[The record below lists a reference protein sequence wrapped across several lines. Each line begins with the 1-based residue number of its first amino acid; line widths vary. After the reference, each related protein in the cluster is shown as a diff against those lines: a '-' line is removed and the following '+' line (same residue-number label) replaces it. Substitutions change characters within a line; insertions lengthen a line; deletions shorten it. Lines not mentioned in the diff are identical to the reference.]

1 MPTNK
6 VEKLSREQLR
16 KIWTKLTLTDWLSIL
31 QEFKP
36 ENQWSQRSGEI
47 VGCCIYHKEKAPS
60 FHIKPEKGFAYCFG
74 GSCKRYE
81 HDPIRL
87 LSEVMGVATHQ
98 VVRQLKNRYGVSF
111 SSSYT
116 QNISKFD
123 DNDHVKAALYQVM
136 NLELRDALANPTAPE
151 FSYIV
156 DGGLLAWLQQR
167 QIPEDTIHQWPVGVL
182 PTRERLYERLGDE
195 EQIAGGEQ
203 LREAA
208 YQYVQK
214 YLALPNEPMKQ
225 EGWLAFF
232 YFTSPTNIG
241 RIKLRKPCPGHEF
254 RIIEDPY
261 DDEVGFFGLNMFPEL
276 RPQFGDM
283 TLHVTEGDF
292 DALAPIV
299 HQMTRGRSDF
309 FIVGSGGSM
318 DDHLDHLVEFG
329 FKDIRLIQDAD
340 EGGIGRAKAWLKNN
354 AKVTGVFKWTEEDA
368 SKGVKDIDEA
378 IRAYGFDDFFTRI
391 QDAKSYA
398 RNHEWA
404 ANQLSEALD
413 KIPSGDVKARTEKAI
428 EYGRVLKNET
438 ERNAFVETA
447 CQDHGLEKELI
458 VQDLAPD
465 DTAVGF
471 RARLAKALE
480 KVYLFL
486 ASDGGGEDTRATVTV
501 WSNRRRMIQRLQR
514 SSRNLAPTIEMDTGP
529 LDIFAQKNVGIPDF
543 ILFKQGPKGRDI
555 PRSDLEQTDMLVRY
569 YDQAVGVAADGLLS
583 RTRLEEVGQGVH
595 FLPDTEH
602 EEINHLYLINGDRF
616 FQGTFEN
623 ESLKFSEMDSP
634 RSGRYLFRV
643 ANRPW
648 STNLKTLRDIEEGSE
663 FDPKDIYRQ
672 VHRIIDMG
680 WKFFHHELETTFIAA
695 DIIYTSIASIFQNMV
710 FVDITGE
717 SHSGKSTLMQV
728 IGGNA
733 NPAYRLCESTT
744 VMDNYTS
751 AGIRQFMANNRLR
764 LILDEFEDVDAGS
777 HRPDN
782 KSFAVREILDLV
794 RSAASGADYVRGT
807 SSGEAIRGKINFP
820 MTVGGIYTM
829 QKAQDLNRFVH
840 IRTKQIPG
848 YRYPL
853 LSIQQEFSPTD
864 MKKLRRGLTLC
875 LLPHIPKILKT
886 YMEIQKEFEGNAS
899 MAAGTL
905 DRQARNFFPA
915 ATILKFVGEDYVKFM
930 TDFSAIKSQEMADFG
945 GTEQEYRRIWN
956 AILHTTINLAQHSKE
971 HQGMLPLSTI
981 IGNRDFMEV
990 LKATDIGAYFIPD
1003 KKWLIVFW
1011 QRALSGILRYNNEY
1025 RNHQNYHRLK
1035 IMADQDPRVISR
1047 ERLTNAFLK
1056 NEVWPRTGGLAV
1068 SPDDI
1073 TVIDLSETLASR
1085 VTPEIEIVEP
1095 IDADEKVRQSLV
1107 NDIATDIRPP
1117 KRGNF

>member
-1 MPTNK
+1 MSTNK

-16 KIWTKLTLTDWLSIL
+16 KIWTKLTLADWLSIL

-36 ENQWSQRSGEI
+36 KNQWSQRSGEI
-47 VGCCIYHKEKAPS
+47 IGCCIYHNEQAPS

-74 GSCKRYE
+74 GSCKHFE
-81 HDPIRL
+81 HDPIHL
-87 LSEVMGVATHQ
+87 LSKVMGVSTHQ
-98 VVRQLKNRYGVSF
+98 AVRQLKNRYGVSF
-111 SSSYT
+111 SSAYT

-123 DNDHVKAALYQVM
+123 DNDRVKAALYQVM
-136 NLELRDALANPTAPE
+136 NMEFRDALANPTAPE
-151 FSYIV
+151 FAYII
-156 DGGLLAWLQQR
+156 DGGLLEWLRQR
-167 QIPEDTIHQWPVGVL
+167 QIPEDTVHQWPVGVL

-208 YQYVQK
+208 YKYVEK
-214 YLALPNEPMKQ
+214 YLALPNESAKQ

-232 YFTSPTNIG
+232 YFTSPTTIG
-241 RIKLRKPCPGHEF
+241 RIKLRKPSPRHEF
-254 RIIEDPY
+254 RIVEDPY
-261 DDEVGFFGLNMFPEL
+261 DDEVGFFGLNMFPEA

-292 DALAPIV
+292 DALAPIA
-299 HQMTRGRSDF
+299 HQMSRGRGDF

-318 DDHLDHLVEFG
+318 DDRLDHLTEYG
-329 FKDIRLIQDAD
+329 FKNIRLLQDAD

-354 AKVTGVFKWTEEDA
+354 SHVDGVFKWTEDDVN
-368 SKGVKDIDEA
+368 KGVKDVDEA
-378 IRAYGFDDFFTRI
+378 IRAYGFDDFFARL
-391 QDAKSYA
+391 QAPENYA

-404 ANQLSEALD
+404 TSQLAEELD
-413 KIPSGDVKARTEKAI
+413 KIPSSDVKARTEKAI
-428 EYGRVLKNET
+428 EYGQVLKNET
-438 ERNAFVETA
+438 ERNAFVDVV
-447 CQDHGLEKELI
+447 CQDYGLEKELI

-465 DTAVGF
+465 DTPEGF
-471 RARLAKALE
+471 TARLAKALE
-480 KVYLFL
+480 QVYLFL
-486 ASDGGGEDTRATVTV
+486 AVDPEDNRVAVTV
-501 WSNRRRMIQRLQR
+501 WSIRRRMVQRIMLGTR
-514 SSRNLAPTIEMDTGP
+514 ILKPTVEVDTGP
-529 LDIFAQKNVGIPDF
+529 LVSFTQKNVGIPEF
-543 ILFKQGPKGRDI
+543 ILFKQGPKGRGI
-555 PRSDLEQTDMLVRY
+555 PRSDIELKQTLTSY
-569 YDQAVGVAADGLLS
+569 YDDALGVAADGLLS

-595 FLPDTEH
+595 FLPDTDH

-616 FQGTFEN
+616 FRGTFEN
-623 ESLKFSEMDSP
+623 DSIKFAEMDSP
-634 RSGRYLFRV
+634 RAGRYLFRV

-663 FDPKDIYRQ
+663 FDPKDIFRQ
-672 VHRIIDMG
+672 IRQIVDIG
-680 WKFFHHELETTFIAA
+680 WKFHHHELETTFLAA
-695 DIIYTSIASIFQNMV
+695 DILYTSIASIFQNMV

-728 IGGNA
+728 IGGNS
-733 NPAYRLCESTT
+733 NPAYRLCEATT

-777 HRPDN
+777 RRPDN
-782 KSFAVREILDLV
+782 KAFAVREILDLV

-807 SSGEAIRGKINFP
+807 AGGEAIRGKINFP

-853 LSIQQEFSPTD
+853 LSIQQAFSAAD

-886 YMEIQKEFEGNAS
+886 YAEIQKEFEGNAS

-905 DRQARNFFPA
+905 DRQARNYYPA
-915 ATILKFVGEDYVKFM
+915 ATMLKFVGEDHVQFM
-930 TDFSAIKSQEMADFG
+930 TDFSAVKSQELADFG
-945 GTEQEYRRIWN
+945 GTEQEYKRVWD
-956 AILHTTINLAQHSKE
+956 AILHTTINLAHHSKE

-1011 QRALSGILRYNNEY
+1011 QRALSGILRYNNNY

-1047 ERLTNAFLK
+1047 ERLTNSFLK

-1073 TVIDLSETLASR
+1073 SVIDLTESLAAR
-1085 VTPEIEIVEP
+1085 VTTENEIVEP
-1095 IDADEKVRQSLV
+1095 IDADEKVRQSMLE
-1107 NDIATDIRPP
+1107 DIASDIRPP